1 MAYSKRIP
9 PIKIKLNVDEF
20 NKLIEA
26 LTNIADCDNETISNK
41 STKMKD
47 KLLRYSVPITNEN
60 EETILD
66 IRFYNNEMVDL
77 FYVLFY
83 GIQDIISDV
92 ETNYFEVLVKVRE
105 KIKENK
111 TNNE

>member
-20 NKLIEA
+20 NKLVEVLNNMIDYE
-26 LTNIADCDNETISNK
+26 NERIAQK
-41 STKMKD
+41 SSKMKD
-47 KLLRYSVPITNEN
+47 KLLRYSVPIT
-60 EETILD
+60 EEDGTEMVD
-66 IRFYNNEMVDL
+66 MRFYNNEITDL

-83 GIQDIISDV
+83 GIENMISI
-92 ETNYFEVLVKVRE
+92 ETNYYDVLVRVRE

-111 TNNE
+111 TTSE

>member
-20 NKLIEA
+20 NKLVEVLNNMIDYE
-26 LTNIADCDNETISNK
+26 NERIAQK
-41 STKMKD
+41 SSKMKD
-47 KLLRYSVPITNEN
+47 KLLRYSVPIT
-60 EETILD
+60 EEDGTEMVD
-66 IRFYNNEMVDL
+66 MRFYNNEITDL

-83 GIQDIISDV
+83 GIENMISI
-92 ETNYFEVLVKVRE
+92 ETNYYDVLVRVRE

-111 TNNE
+111 TTNE

>member
-20 NKLIEA
+20 NKLVEVLNNMIDYE
-26 LTNIADCDNETISNK
+26 NERIAQK
-41 STKMKD
+41 SSKMKD
-47 KLLRYSVPITNEN
+47 KLLRYSVPIT
-60 EETILD
+60 EEDGIEMVD
-66 IRFYNNEMVDL
+66 MRFYNNEITDL

-83 GIQDIISDV
+83 GIENISDV

>member
-20 NKLIEA
+20 NKLVEVLNNMIDYE
-26 LTNIADCDNETISNK
+26 NERIAQK
-41 STKMKD
+41 SSKMKD
-47 KLLRYSVPITNEN
+47 KLLRYSVPIT
-60 EETILD
+60 EEDGTEMVD
-66 IRFYNNEMVDL
+66 MRFYNNGITDW

-83 GIQDIISDV
+83 GIENMISI
-92 ETNYFEVLVKVRE
+92 ETNYYDVLVRVRE

-111 TNNE
+111 TTNE